1 MNETLRV
8 LKERRSVRRY
18 KAEQIT
24 EAELNAVLEAGTW
37 APSAKGLQT
46 SVLVVVQDPE
56 TIAYMSRLNAEIQG
70 NPGTDPFYGAPTV
83 VVVLGDGEK
92 LNWLQDG
99 SLVMGNLMNAA
110 AALGLG
116 SCWINRAMELFDRP
130 EGKELLKK
138 WGLPET
144 YRAWATASWGMWT
157 GSCPPPSPG
166 RTAGSSGC
174 ERGTGRR
181 DIPAALP
188 VSRGG
193 SLLRP
198 KRICDTL
205 NERL

>member
-56 TIAYMSRLNAEIQG
+56 TIAYMSRLIAEIQG

-83 VVVLGDGEK
+83 VVVLADGGRPT
-92 LNWLQDG
+92 WLQDG

-110 AALGLG
+110 ASLGVG
-116 SCWINRAMELFDRP
+116 SCWINRAIELFDMP
-130 EGKELLKK
+130 EGKELLNK
-138 WGLPET
+138 WGLP
-144 YRAWATASWGMWT
+144 
-157 GSCPPPSPG
+157 
-166 RTAGSSGC
+166 
-174 ERGTGRR
+174 
-181 DIPAALP
+181 
-188 VSRGG
+188 
-193 SLLRP
+193 
-198 KRICDTL
+198 DTL
-205 NERL
+205 RGVGHCVLGYADGPAPAPKPRKEGYIVRP